1 MSPSPPSCQPEA
13 ALAEP
18 PLGCLYDAGGR
29 RLMLH
34 RSGAGG
40 PAVVFLPGAGQVGL
54 DYLNIH
60 DKVAELTTSVLYDR
74 AGTGWSERAELPRT
88 AAEVTGELR
97 ELLCAADVPAPYVL
111 VGHSLG
117 GAYARHYAQRFPGEV
132 AALLLLDPFHEDLHG
147 RAPQEARERLAQ
159 SHGQVVPELTP
170 EQLQQARVQAAPLFA
185 KWPDPVREPL
195 IEHHLTA
202 AWRAGLYEDRNL
214 YEEVAGELRRAAG
227 LPAVP
232 LIVLTAL
239 GHDDTQA
246 HLWSAGVLRAIN
258 DAKTELHAQLAAS
271 VPGGEHRVIENAGHG
286 WLHEERQ
293 DAVLRAVGDLLGR
306 AAA

>member
-1 MSPSPPSCQPEA
+1 MSHSLPSSHPGA

-18 PLGCLYDAGGR
+18 PLGRLYDAGGR

-54 DYLNIH
+54 DYLNLH
-60 DKVAELTTSVLYDR
+60 DKVAELTTGVLYDR

-88 AAEVTGELR
+88 AAEVTAELR
-97 ELLCAADVPAPYVL
+97 ELLRAADVPAPYVL

-117 GAYARHYAQRFPGEV
+117 GAYARHYAQRFPGDV
-132 AALLLLDPFHEDLHG
+132 AALLLLDPFHEDLHDH
-147 RAPQEARERLAQ
+147 APREAREKLARL
-159 SHGQVVPELTP
+159 HGQEPPELTR

-185 KWPDPVREPL
+185 KWPDQVREPL

-214 YEEVAGELRRAAG
+214 YDEVAGELRRAGG

-239 GHDDTQA
+239 GRDDAQA
-246 HLWSAGVLRAIN
+246 HLWSGEVLRVIN
-258 DAKTELHAQLAAS
+258 DAKTSLHAQLASS
-271 VPGGEHRVIENAGHG
+271 VPGGEQRIIGDAGHG

-293 DAVLRAVGDLLGR
+293 DAVLQAIGDLLGR
-306 AAA
+306 VA